1 MEQERRVPR
10 QQPVAVYVP
19 PFVKEIVAE
28 LTFQARQS
36 PDVSQSSG
44 VSVRASLAN
53 YQTVIAAAERRA
65 LRTGEREA
73 VPRITDLPTL
83 ASSML
88 GKMELEYSGAEQ
100 REDQLMEK
108 LLRRSIKVVF
118 DERFGADDLAAVVRA
133 FGDGWKVEVGDLLP
147 SSEYVDGLDS
157 IAGLRAA
164 IEKLGAVG
172 SPARIASAIEFILE
186 GLHLSNRLN
195 KEIEG
200 RRVLYR

>member
-1 MEQERRVPR
+1 L
-10 QQPVAVYVP
+10 
-19 PFVKEIVAE
+19 KEIVAE

-36 PDVSQSSG
+36 PDVSQASG

-88 GKMELEYSGAEQ
+88 GKIELEYSGAEQ
-100 REDQLMEK
+100 REDQIMEK

-118 DERFGADDLAAVVRA
+118 DERFGAEDLGTVVGA

-147 SSEYVDGLDS
+147 SSEYVEGLDS

-164 IEKLGAVG
+164 IEKLGASG

-195 KEIEG
+195 KEVEG